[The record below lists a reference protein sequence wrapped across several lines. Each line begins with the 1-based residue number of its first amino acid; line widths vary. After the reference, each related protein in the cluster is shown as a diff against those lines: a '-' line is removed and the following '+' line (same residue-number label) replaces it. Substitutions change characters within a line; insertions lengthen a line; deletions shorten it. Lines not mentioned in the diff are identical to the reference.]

1 MSRRQGIALAAVPA
15 GLLGVLAV
23 WSQADVAGSSLWLI
37 AIDITVGLAFIVSA
51 MLSPAATRERLLFG
65 SVGSLWLLG
74 SVFPAAGLT
83 HQAVLAIALLAF
95 PSGRLAGIVRWILA
109 GLAVPLAFGLI
120 PQPGVAVLLATIGLV
135 AARGSALGRFP
146 AASAITLAVVLA
158 GSWWLSR
165 GTAVGYN
172 PQLALVAYQAT
183 LLMIAAAFPFA
194 AREAIASRAR
204 VVDRILGEETTAG
217 LAGFGV
223 VLADALRDP
232 SIQVLRPEDAPA
244 SSRNRLEVSDAG
256 SLVAVID
263 YSAPTLDDPTIAEAV
278 ASAVRIAV
286 RREQLE
292 RELGAQLFDL
302 ESARARLVAV
312 ADRQR
317 EATAN
322 RLRKDVVTPLRQATS
337 DLEEARARVE
347 DGEASDALGIVVT
360 ELNTAQTEL
369 MGLVSGIPSS
379 RLGGGRLRDAIRAMA
394 QRSGIPVEVTA
405 APIEADVDTETTLF
419 YVCSEALANA
429 IKHAGAHRI
438 DIVLVE
444 EGDLIALKISDDG
457 RGGADPSGTGLKGL
471 ADRVASRGGRLR
483 VDSPPGAGTTVTTTL
498 PR

>member
-23 WSQADVAGSSLWLI
+23 WSQADVPGSSLWLI

-194 AREAIASRAR
+194 AREAIVSRAR

-232 SIQVLRPEDAPA
+232 SILGPPARRRSSIIPEPAGGIRCRVARSGDRLFGTHPGRPDHRR
-244 SSRNRLEVSDAG
+244 SR
-256 SLVAVID
+256 
-263 YSAPTLDDPTIAEAV
+263 
-278 ASAVRIAV
+278 
-286 RREQLE
+286 
-292 RELGAQLFDL
+292 
-302 ESARARLVAV
+302 
-312 ADRQR
+312 
-317 EATAN
+317 
-322 RLRKDVVTPLRQATS
+322 
-337 DLEEARARVE
+337 
-347 DGEASDALGIVVT
+347 
-360 ELNTAQTEL
+360 
-369 MGLVSGIPSS
+369 
-379 RLGGGRLRDAIRAMA
+379 RLGG
-394 QRSGIPVEVTA
+394 
-405 APIEADVDTETTLF
+405 
-419 YVCSEALANA
+419 
-429 IKHAGAHRI
+429 AHR
-438 DIVLVE
+438 
-444 EGDLIALKISDDG
+444 
-457 RGGADPSGTGLKGL
+457 RTT
-471 ADRVASRGGRLR
+471 
-483 VDSPPGAGTTVTTTL
+483 GTTRTRTRSPAL
-498 PR
+498 RPRIGQGPLGGCRRPSKGSNGQQA